1 MILLVP
7 SVPGSVTSDLPT
19 LPTNPKCTE
28 VHSSV
33 LKRQQA
39 FGLPKDRA
47 AHIFLFAG
55 ESKHIFE
62 ELLFHVFKSFTVF
75 CFKIKQCLATD
86 SARREISILKSAKIP
101 LDLKCI
107 CIFLTNILPGI
118 INFDMT
124 EFYLGILKI

>member
-7 SVPGSVTSDLPT
+7 SVPGSVTSDLPI
-19 LPTNPKCTE
+19 LPTATE

-118 INFDMT
+118 INFDVT